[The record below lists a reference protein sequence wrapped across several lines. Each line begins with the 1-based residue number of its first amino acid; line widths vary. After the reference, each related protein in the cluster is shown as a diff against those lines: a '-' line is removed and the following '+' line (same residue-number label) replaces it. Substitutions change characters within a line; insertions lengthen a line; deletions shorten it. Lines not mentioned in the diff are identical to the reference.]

1 MKFAIR
7 LMIFSI
13 LLNLSVGMMQTAIP
27 VFEDIDAYRGK
38 MFYNPAGMND
48 FTNELNNSVS
58 PTGDLEDASSAFD
71 RLLDKLNLGIIQ
83 RILRVINNYMFGF
96 VNIMQLV
103 LNIDASLIFFIKTL
117 ISISYVLGSM
127 WLWSGKDIGKG

>member
-117 ISISYVLGSM
+117 ISISYVLGSL